1 MSPVSISVYIF
12 FLWSLLAEVK
22 RKLASLSPSQRM
34 DSSESLRATAG
45 TIPMLFPY
53 PLPFLN
59 VMKILW

>member
-1 MSPVSISVYIF
+1 MSPVSISVYIL
-12 FLWSLLAEVK
+12 FLWLLLAEVN
-22 RKLASLSPSQRM
+22 RKLASLAPNQRM

-45 TIPMLFPY
+45 AIPMLFPY